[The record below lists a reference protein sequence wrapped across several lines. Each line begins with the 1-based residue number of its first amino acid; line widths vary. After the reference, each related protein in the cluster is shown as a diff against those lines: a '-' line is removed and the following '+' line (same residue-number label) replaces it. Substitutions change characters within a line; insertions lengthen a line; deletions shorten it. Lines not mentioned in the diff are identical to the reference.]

1 MRLEILGRVQLTGTD
16 GPVRLTE
23 LENGL
28 LGLAALH
35 GRVGVDSLGE
45 WLWDGDPPSSA
56 RNRVQSLVSG
66 IRRKAGAELP
76 VIVTDGR
83 GYRLGDD
90 VEVDLATWTDEVA
103 AARVDRACRPDL
115 ALGHYDAALAVF
127 THEPLQGAPQS
138 AAVEVE
144 RSRLTQERLS
154 VLEERHDA
162 ALRAGSLDGLV
173 AELDALTARH
183 PYHEG
188 FTALFMLALAAS
200 GQQSRALEVFQD
212 TRTRLDEELGVR
224 PSDQLNE
231 AQRLVL
237 AGATLAQPLPGAS
250 GSPGSVTADGA
261 PGEPAPA
268 DGTLTAPVLG
278 LPVPR
283 TLPRR
288 PASFV
293 GRDREL
299 DDIVAAADAVEH
311 DAVVVCLTGLP
322 GCGKSAIAL
331 EAGHRLRDLFPDGAL
346 YHDAANTSGGASAD
360 GVVTAFLPLLGVHPE
375 AVPADPRSRAGLYR
389 SLLDGRRMLVVIDNV
404 EGSSAAGA
412 VGGSGL
418 ADLLPTSSG
427 SMGIVTS
434 RRPVSGM
441 TRRVRVPSLPTEA
454 ARQLLATLVGP
465 GRVADEPDAADAVLR
480 LTGRVPF
487 ALRLA
492 AGRLAQRPDLSLED
506 LVDRLEDAGAGTD
519 EIAALRTSLERIIA
533 DLEPAAR
540 RVVEAVA
547 HLPVDTFSGWVAG
560 ALLEDPHAGDQ
571 ALDAMV
577 EASLVETVVREGYDA
592 QFRLHDLVRAH
603 VRADAARGDSPADH
617 ARTREEV
624 SAVARAAVARASVL
638 LAALPQRFIPP
649 APRPSD
655 LGDVGVPS
663 RPRRAGRLYFRT
675 DTPLLVALAT
685 AVTRDHPELAWRLL
699 ADTALGTGA
708 ATDVHAWFEAE
719 RRVARS
725 VEGADDDSRL
735 GSAYLLLC
743 RAWLLQDRRSA
754 SREAAEL
761 AEAARPRLVL
771 LGAHGP
777 AAAAALVCAQA
788 ATSLGMR
795 SRAEAA
801 IGRAEASLSQ
811 VADPVLAAWAAIARG
826 TVHNDYDELRDAARE
841 FTRARE
847 ILASTP
853 RTVAYG
859 LATLELSRAR
869 RRTGEL
875 GPATLLVDEALET
888 LSGVGA
894 VHMYSYALDARA
906 EVSLAAGRAAQALE
920 EATTAL
926 ERASASRDAFL
937 GGRARRTRGRALLAL
952 GRLEE
957 AEEALRRAVEEF
969 TALDRPLSV
978 AFTYQVLAGV
988 LDARADP
995 VGASEALRLEEA
1007 ALRQATDSRPTA
1019 HRRSPGPA

>member
-1 MRLEILGRVQLTGTD
+1 MQLTGTD

-66 IRRKAGAELP
+66 IRRKAGAGPP
-76 VIVTDGR
+76 VIVTEGR

-103 AARVDRACRPDL
+103 AARLDRPCRPDL

-224 PSDQLNE
+224 PSDQLHE

-237 AGATLAQPLPGAS
+237 AGATLAQPLPEAS
-250 GSPGSVTADGA
+250 GSPGTSGTSADGA
-261 PGEPAPA
+261 PVEPA
-268 DGTLTAPVLG
+268 DGSPAAPVLG

-293 GRDREL
+293 GRDPEL
-299 DDIVAAADAVEH
+299 DDIAAAAGAVER
-311 DAVVVCLTGLP
+311 DAVVVTLTGLP

-346 YHDAANTSGGASAD
+346 YHDAANTPGGASVD

-404 EGSSAAGA
+404 EASSAPGA

-427 SMGIVTS
+427 SMAIVTS
-434 RRPVSGM
+434 RRPVSGIAV

-487 ALRLA
+487 ALRLV

-519 EIAALRTSLERIIA
+519 EIAALRKSLDRIIA

-560 ALLEDPHAGDQ
+560 AVLDDPRAGDQ

-577 EASLVETVVREGYDA
+577 ETSLVETVVREGYDA

-603 VRADAARGDSPADH
+603 VRAESARGDDPASH
-617 ARTREEV
+617 PRTREETA
-624 SAVARAAVARASVL
+624 AVARAAVARASVL

-649 APRPSD
+649 APRPAD
-655 LGDVGVPS
+655 LDDVGVPA

-685 AVTRDHPELAWRLL
+685 AVTREHPELAWRLL

-719 RRVARS
+719 RHVARS

-801 IGRAEASLSQ
+801 IGRAEASLGQ

-875 GPATLLVDEALET
+875 GPATLLVDEALDT

-926 ERASASRDAFL
+926 ERATASRDAFL
-937 GGRARRTRGRALLAL
+937 GARARRTRGRALFAL

-995 VGASEALRLEEA
+995 VGAGEALRLEEA
-1007 ALRQATDSRPTA
+1007 ALRQATDARPTA